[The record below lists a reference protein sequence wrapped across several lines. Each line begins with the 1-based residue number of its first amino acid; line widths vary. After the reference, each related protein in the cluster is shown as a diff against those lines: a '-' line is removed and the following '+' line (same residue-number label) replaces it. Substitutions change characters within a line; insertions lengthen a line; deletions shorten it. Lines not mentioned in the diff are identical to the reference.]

1 MEMLPLTYAGAALR
15 ILCAIFIG
23 GLLGLDRG
31 LKNRPAGMRT
41 YMLVCVGSCLIM
53 LTNQFI
59 YQSTGTGDPVRMGA
73 QVVSGIGFLGAG
85 TIIVTR
91 RSQIKGLTTAAGLW
105 AAAGVGLAL
114 GVGFYFG
121 AALGG
126 AAIFGVMTLLH
137 RMDNK
142 LQRNARTIEVYV
154 EMATDFSV
162 GDFLRELRLRNLE
175 LHELQREHD
184 AHTEQGV
191 RAYLATLRAQRRTS
205 HIELLEDL
213 TKSPALSLSKNFER
227 RGGQCPQPGCPRWQC
242 ARESSTN
249 RYCPSS
255 ARYRY
260 CGAVGAKTKAPLV
273 KGGCLGTAE
282 AGGFRRQSLRNF
294 LPIPSSLFTK
304 KPSPFHMGWYFGKAP
319 TVNPSVTAAPCQL
332 PLTREPLGCPRWQCA
347 R

>member
-15 ILCAIFIG
+15 ILCAVFLG

-59 YQSTGTGDPVRMGA
+59 YQSAGTGDPVRMGA

-142 LQRNARTIEVYV
+142 LQSNARTIEVYV
-154 EMATDFSV
+154 EMSQDFSV

-184 AHTEQGV
+184 APREQGV

-213 TKSPALSLSKNFER
+213 TKI
-227 RGGQCPQPGCPRWQC
+227 PG
-242 ARESSTN
+242 
-249 RYCPSS
+249 
-255 ARYRY
+255 
-260 CGAVGAKTKAPLV
+260 
-273 KGGCLGTAE
+273 
-282 AGGFRRQSLRNF
+282 
-294 LPIPSSLFTK
+294 ILFIEE
-304 KPSPFHMGWYFGKAP
+304 
-319 TVNPSVTAAPCQL
+319 L
-332 PLTREPLGCPRWQCA
+332 
-347 R
+347 

>member
-15 ILCAIFIG
+15 ILCAVFIG

-59 YQSTGTGDPVRMGA
+59 YQSAGTGDPVRMGA

-142 LQRNARTIEVYV
+142 LQSNARTIEVYV
-154 EMATDFSV
+154 EMSQDFSV

-213 TKSPALSLSKNFER
+213 TKI
-227 RGGQCPQPGCPRWQC
+227 PG
-242 ARESSTN
+242 
-249 RYCPSS
+249 
-255 ARYRY
+255 
-260 CGAVGAKTKAPLV
+260 
-273 KGGCLGTAE
+273 
-282 AGGFRRQSLRNF
+282 
-294 LPIPSSLFTK
+294 ILFIEE
-304 KPSPFHMGWYFGKAP
+304 
-319 TVNPSVTAAPCQL
+319 L
-332 PLTREPLGCPRWQCA
+332 
-347 R
+347 

>member
-59 YQSTGTGDPVRMGA
+59 YQSAGTGDPVRMGA

-142 LQRNARTIEVYV
+142 LQSNARTIEVYV
-154 EMATDFSV
+154 EMSQDFSV

-184 AHTEQGV
+184 APREQGV

-213 TKSPALSLSKNFER
+213 TKI
-227 RGGQCPQPGCPRWQC
+227 PG
-242 ARESSTN
+242 
-249 RYCPSS
+249 
-255 ARYRY
+255 
-260 CGAVGAKTKAPLV
+260 
-273 KGGCLGTAE
+273 
-282 AGGFRRQSLRNF
+282 
-294 LPIPSSLFTK
+294 ILFIEE
-304 KPSPFHMGWYFGKAP
+304 
-319 TVNPSVTAAPCQL
+319 L
-332 PLTREPLGCPRWQCA
+332 
-347 R
+347 